1 MLVPGRRRRSFDR
14 GDATMS
20 MQITIEVP
28 DALEQQVQRFR
39 TRLSEALERGLREM
53 SAGEA
58 ADFKD
63 ETPITDLLPS
73 QPTPKQVLAI
83 RPSPELQ
90 ARVSDLLYRS
100 KQGELS
106 RQEESDL
113 DRYLLLEHIVR
124 LATARAYQQ
133 LAARA

>member
-1 MLVPGRRRRSFDR
+1 
-14 GDATMS
+14 MS

-53 SAGEA
+53 SAEES

-63 ETPITDLLPS
+63 ETAITDLLSS

-124 LATARAYQQ
+124 LAKARAYQQ

>member
-1 MLVPGRRRRSFDR
+1 
-14 GDATMS
+14 MS

-28 DALEQQVQRFR
+28 DTLEHEVRRFR
-39 TRLSEALERGLREM
+39 ERLSEALERGLREL
-53 SAGEA
+53 SAEESS
-58 ADFKD
+58 DFKD
-63 ETPITDLLPS
+63 ESAIVDLLSS
-73 QPTPKQVLAI
+73 QPDPEQILAI
-83 RPSPELQ
+83 RPSPEFQ

-124 LATARAYQQ
+124 LAKAHAYRQA
-133 LAARA
+133 AARS